1 MKKGE
6 ETLFTI
12 KEDFKTFTKKY
23 PVTVSITAICTLI
36 TIAITIL
43 GGYTKSNLVFLGA
56 YDKDLINSGQFWR
69 LLTYSFNHM
78 SYPHFILNIVFL
90 ILLSHPLERALGNI
104 KFIMS
109 FLFTSIFAGV
119 IIHFFSN
126 VDYIAG
132 SSGFG
137 YGLLGMYIFL
147 FLKYK
152 NKFYQS
158 DRKFIFIFIAIG
170 LTMTL
175 LIPDVSLAGHLGGFI
190 GGIIFAALV
199 FRREEQVI
207 FYG

>member
-6 ETLFTI
+6 EMLFTI

-23 PVTVSITAICTLI
+23 PVTVSIIAICMLI

-43 GGYTKSNLVFLGA
+43 GGYTKPNLIFLGA
-56 YDKDLINSGQFWR
+56 YDKELITSGQFWR

-90 ILLSHPLERALGNI
+90 ILLSHPLERTLGKI
-104 KFIMS
+104 KFIMI

-137 YGLLGMYIFL
+137 YGLLGIYIFL

-152 NKFYQS
+152 NKFDQS
-158 DRKFIFIFIAIG
+158 DRKFIFLFIAIG
-170 LTMTL
+170 FTMTL
-175 LIPDVSLAGHLGGFI
+175 LIPGVSFAGHLGGFI

-199 FRREEQVI
+199 FRSEEQVI